1 MLNRNMWGVQAF
13 VFDSLMPLLVFE
25 NVTILCS
32 DDPDAGLDE
41 GDVVRIAHAYKAVA
55 GDTVSRLAPPW
66 ICFSV
71 ILRGFVHA
79 FNALL

>member
-1 MLNRNMWGVQAF
+1 
-13 VFDSLMPLLVFE
+13 MPLLVFE

-55 GDTVSRLAPPW
+55 GDTVSRLAPP
-66 ICFSV
+66 
-71 ILRGFVHA
+71 
-79 FNALL
+79 